1 MGLATC
7 PQCYTT
13 TTIDGDNGGMVLG
26 ITLVR
31 VVILGGGA
39 LLIGSWMFGPT
50 FGLIVGVI
58 VGGMQLMNG
67 GWAVSTGAT
76 TCHACGMTFQT
87 R

>member
-31 VVILGGGA
+31 VVIIGGGA

-58 VGGMQLMNG
+58 VGGIQLMNG

-76 TCHACGMTFQT
+76 TCHACGTTFQT

>member
-1 MGLATC
+1 MGLTTC
-7 PQCYTT
+7 PKCLTT

-31 VVILGGGA
+31 VVLLGGGA
-39 LLIGSWMFGPT
+39 LVIGSWLFSAT
-50 FGLIVGVI
+50 FGLIAGVI
-58 VGGMQLMNG
+58 VGGLQLMNG

-76 TCHACGMTFQT
+76 TCHRCGTTFET